1 MPYHGAMPEHDHH
14 KRYGGGPERLRSPE
28 RIARLEIERVVT
40 LSTEGLAASRV
51 LDVGTGTGL
60 FAEAFAAKGLAVAGI
75 DPNRELLA
83 LAARLVP
90 RAEFKEGTAE
100 AIPYGDGSFDIAF
113 LGQMLHEADDPAAAL
128 REARR
133 VSTLRVVVLEW
144 PYIKEEQGPP
154 IEHRLKEE
162 TVVELAAQAGLGLVD
177 RIRLARMTLYR
188 MSIDGVKE

>member
-1 MPYHGAMPEHDHH
+1 MSEHEHE
-14 KRYGGGPERLRSPE
+14 KRYHGGPERLRSPE
-28 RIARLEIERVVT
+28 RVARLEIERVVT
-40 LSTEGLAASRV
+40 LSTEGLAAARV

-60 FAEAFAAKGLAVAGI
+60 FAEAFAAKGLTVAGI

-133 VSTLRVVVLEW
+133 VSTHRVVVLEW

-177 RIRLARMTLYR
+177 RIRLTRMTLYR
-188 MSIDGVKE
+188 MSIDGVKDQA

>member
-1 MPYHGAMPEHDHH
+1 MLYHGAMPEHEHH
-14 KRYGGGPERLRSPE
+14 KRYAGGPERLRSPE
-28 RIARLEIERVVT
+28 RIARLEVERVVT
-40 LSTEGLAASRV
+40 LSVEGLAASRV

-75 DPNRELLA
+75 DPDKEMLA
-83 LAARLVP
+83 IAARLV
-90 RAEFKEGTAE
+90 RSAEFKEGTAE

-133 VSTLRVVVLEW
+133 VSTRRVVVLEW
-144 PYIKEEQGPP
+144 PYLKEEQGPP

-162 TVVELAAQAGLGLVD
+162 TVVGLAAQAGLGIVD
-177 RIRLARMTLYR
+177 RVRLTRMTLYR
-188 MSIDGVKE
+188 MSIDGGQD

>member
-1 MPYHGAMPEHDHH
+1 MPEHDHH

-90 RAEFKEGTAE
+90 GAEFKEGTAE

-133 VSTLRVVVLEW
+133 VSTRRVVVLEW

-154 IEHRLKEE
+154 IEHRLTEE
-162 TVVELAAQAGLGLVD
+162 AVVALAAEAGLGLVD
-177 RIRLARMTLYR
+177 RIRLTRMTLYR
-188 MSIDGVKE
+188 MSVDGVKD